1 MTDSFFTLQHTCGK
15 ARAGLLQTAHG
26 PIETPI
32 FMPVGTR
39 GAVKTLRMEELEAFA
54 YPIILGN
61 TYHLYL
67 RPGHELIARLGGLHK
82 FIAWPHAILT
92 DSGGFQVYSLA
103 KLRVMRD
110 DGVEFSSHIDGSKH
124 FLGPHEAMQIQ
135 KALGAD
141 IVMAF
146 DECPALPATTEQL
159 RASLERT
166 IRWAKVC
173 AAEEL
178 QSYQHLFGIVQGGLD
193 LNLRQECLERL
204 QEIGFAGYALG
215 GLSVGETPAQ
225 MHAFLEA
232 FADRLPDHAPRYLM
246 GVGTPVDLVEA
257 VKSGIDMFDCVLPT
271 RNARN
276 GQALTSKGPLNIRLA
291 KYKEDL
297 RPLDEDCPCAVCSR
311 YSRAYLRHL
320 HLVGEQLSGQLISLH
335 NLYYYRQLITQM
347 RQAIIAGKFD
357 DFYQSFYKKYALDG
371 VED

>member
-1 MTDSFFTLQHTCGK
+1 
-15 ARAGLLQTAHG
+15 
-26 PIETPI
+26 
-32 FMPVGTR
+32 
-39 GAVKTLRMEELEAFA
+39 
-54 YPIILGN
+54 
-61 TYHLYL
+61 
-67 RPGHELIARLGGLHK
+67 
-82 FIAWPHAILT
+82 
-92 DSGGFQVYSLA
+92 
-103 KLRVMRD
+103 MRD

-311 YSRAYLRHL
+311 YSRAYL
-320 HLVGEQLSGQLISLH
+320 
-335 NLYYYRQLITQM
+335 
-347 RQAIIAGKFD
+347 
-357 DFYQSFYKKYALDG
+357 
-371 VED
+371 